1 MMPLRASAGMAAT
14 RRQIAAADPGPLATL
29 RGHDLTIKERSAL
42 LDCYA
47 TGDRTFLEIA
57 ATHGL
62 DRERLQD
69 LWFDLFIKRT
79 V

>member
-1 MMPLRASAGMAAT
+1 MMPLRASAAMAGT

-29 RGHDLTIKERSAL
+29 RGLTIKERSAL